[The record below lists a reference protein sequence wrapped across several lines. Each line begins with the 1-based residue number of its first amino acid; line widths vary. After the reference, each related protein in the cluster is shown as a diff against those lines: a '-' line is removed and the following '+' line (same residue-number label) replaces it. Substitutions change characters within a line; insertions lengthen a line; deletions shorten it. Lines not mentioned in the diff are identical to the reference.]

1 MAQTNGETY
10 FAHFRSEAGVTHVFF
25 LPAILLAILLKGL
38 GEMEKSAFA
47 GSWGMARKPPPGG
60 HRHGH

>member
-38 GEMEKSAFA
+38 GEMENI
-47 GSWGMARKPPPGG
+47 GIRRIMG
-60 HRHGH
+60 HGEKAAAWRT